1 MSSIAEQVYSHSTIH
16 SQRIELALN
25 PITDALKAVSRF
37 VRTKP
42 LGSFGGFLVL
52 LVLVAAIFADQIA
65 PYPYDFG
72 KAAERM
78 QGPSWQHIMGTDN
91 LGRDMFSRVVY
102 GSRTSVAVGFGA
114 VLVGMGL
121 ATILGI
127 LSGYLGGMF
136 DLIVQRFIDIWI
148 AFPALVLVIAI
159 VSIFSATNT
168 NSVASIGIVAIT
180 LGLLV
185 AASSSRIV
193 RSAVIAMRHQ
203 PWMEAAHCVG
213 CQEWRIILRYV
224 LPNVFPTIL
233 VLASVQLGGAILAES
248 TLSFL
253 GFGVKPPMP
262 AWGSMLSGSGRQY
275 FLVSPW
281 LAIWPGLA
289 ISIAVFGFNMFGDA
303 LRDVLDPR
311 LRGSR

>member
-1 MSSIAEQVYSHSTIH
+1 MSQSAAQLSHTLLQSK
-16 SQRIELALN
+16 RIESAWI
-25 PITDALKAVSRF
+25 PIGGSLKAVSRF
-37 VRTKP
+37 ARTKP
-42 LGSFGGFLVL
+42 LGAFGAFLVFL
-52 LVLVAAIFADQIA
+52 LFLAAIFADQIA
-65 PYPYDFG
+65 PYPYDAG
-72 KAAERM
+72 RAADRM

-127 LSGYLGGMF
+127 LSGYLGGTF
-136 DLIVQRFIDIWI
+136 DLILQRFVDIWI
-148 AFPALVLVIAI
+148 AFPALVLLIAI
-159 VSIFSATNT
+159 VSIFSTTNT
-168 NSVASIGIVAIT
+168 SSIASIGIVAVT
-180 LGLLV
+180 LGLLT

-203 PWMEAAHCVG
+203 PWMEAARCVG
-213 CQEWRIILRYV
+213 CQEWRIALRYV
-224 LPNVFPTIL
+224 LPNVLPTIL
-233 VLASVQLGGAILAES
+233 VLATVQLGGAILAES

-262 AWGSMLSGSGRQY
+262 AWGSMLSGNGRQY
-275 FLVSPW
+275 FLVAPW

-289 ISIAVFGFNMFGDA
+289 ISVAVFGFNMFGDA

-311 LRGSR
+311 LRGSK